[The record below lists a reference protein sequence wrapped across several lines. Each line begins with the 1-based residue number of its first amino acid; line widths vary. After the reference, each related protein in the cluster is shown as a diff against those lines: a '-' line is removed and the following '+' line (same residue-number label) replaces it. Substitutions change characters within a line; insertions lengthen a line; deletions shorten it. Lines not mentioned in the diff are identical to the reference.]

1 MASVFQ
7 IMDKEISEDIK
18 RITDVLTGNRVET
31 LDDYRYLTGQL
42 RGLTV
47 ALNKL
52 KSLQKQ
58 VENDENWED

>member
-1 MASVFQ
+1 
-7 IMDKEISEDIK
+7 MDKEISEDIK